1 MVFKQRTVQDA
12 SDRLFEEAR
21 VSLQKDEQAIR
32 NLEWQQ
38 STQMD
43 ALKSRNKFMQEHEK
57 LRLDD
62 FISAAGFKKN
72 QDVATIKA
80 VGNLIGPDGPGF
92 QLLLNKAKENSKKG
106 YAKGYQAR
114 QAELDKQKSA
124 NGFGADRIRTNSI
137 EEVRAA
143 RKAKEAQR
151 KADQVEQEREQII
164 EVCKKLGCEVGTL
177 TGDLELDPN
186 NIGKLWTEQDERNA
200 ETDKLIQRQETIIK
214 TDQNSLVNRLP
225 NTSEQSELLAGLS
238 WLGERKGFKKGYAMH
253 AAETFEANLL
263 TFLANDD
270 TTRTYKYKGEEVEY
284 VPSQLNEDYA
294 SQETPLPY
302 LHAIDAYK
310 EQVLAEVAAT
320 GLNDSHI
327 QTKIAPLLNE
337 KAAKLKST
345 YRQNWANAKN
355 KHWIKVTTQEVQ
367 TDFLESVVSNDM
379 DGFNLV
385 AHQYLKQYQA
395 YAARLKIKDPKKHGI
410 KLLKEALQAAAAR
423 SKEATGQTG
432 LQAIKLA
439 KIPVKDVPWVSDKKA
454 DKDGFVFLTEAFPKE
469 LSEAKID
476 EMDAGVHDDSYTNE
490 KKIKDGEARG
500 DMQTYVKAIAA
511 NDPDAPDLLSNWLT
525 KYGADYPKLAA
536 AIQDPRVLLKNT
548 EAGYTY
554 IMSRY
559 KEKERLTK
567 ADLKHVSEQSIELAK
582 QDIPEWDKIYIDM
595 DFDHRVAKK
604 DIEKGH
610 TILTNTLRKDVLG
623 SIDASALESGYTE
636 RVLDVTLNE
645 ILPDKLY
652 DIALRY
658 QGQNVNIKTA
668 SRREITKWHEEAVTE
683 IMEEMINDKGKILN
697 PGRYTADPIKG
708 LIHFDRIH
716 FGHMTPLDK
725 EMSSDDKII
734 AAVQKQNEK
743 LVGQGS
749 HIFDKKNWQ
758 FLPTRLN
765 PKQFELTVSGQP
777 DSTFYVIANDPKL
790 NPAGLDA
797 EEIRQI
803 FAEVQENPVE
813 APPPIDWENNKRI
826 FVDLDLLK
834 NIRVDDPVNNAR
846 VISECSA
853 TAPVFGTSNNLAIHA
868 LKSNWLADGKISPL
882 DLSKK
887 IDEEIIPFAINYK
900 QTTNTKATPNQI
912 TLAKLLGMN
921 LEEDFWWRNPELQ
934 AKMHELRCGGLN

>member
-12 SDRLFEEAR
+12 SDRLFEDAR
-21 VSLQKDEQAIR
+21 ISLKKDEQAIR

-38 STQMD
+38 STEMD
-43 ALKSRNKFMQEHEK
+43 ALKSRNEFMKSQEK

-80 VGNLIGPDGPGF
+80 VGNLIGPEGPAF
-92 QLLLNKAKENSKKG
+92 QLLLEKAKENSLKG
-106 YAKGYQAR
+106 AAKGAQAW
-114 QAELDKQKSA
+114 QAKEDAKKNA
-124 NGFGADRIRTNSI
+124 NGFGAGQIKTKPDDLIRA
-137 EEVRAA
+137 E
-143 RKAKEAQR
+143 RKAKEAE
-151 KADQVEQEREQII
+151 KERDDII
-164 EVCKKLGCEVGTL
+164 DACKKLGCEVGTL
-177 TGDLELDPN
+177 TDGLELNAN
-186 NIGKLWTEQDERNA
+186 NIGEIWTEQDQRNA
-200 ETDKLIQRQETIIK
+200 ETDKLIQRRDTIQK
-214 TDQNSLVNRLP
+214 TTNNDVVNRLT
-225 NTSEQSELLAGLS
+225 NTNEQSELLAGLS

-253 AAETFEANLL
+253 AAETFEVNLL
-263 TFLANDD
+263 TFLANDN

-284 VPSQLNEDYA
+284 VPSELGEDYA

-327 QTKIAPLLNE
+327 QTKIAPLLNA
-337 KAAKLKST
+337 KAAELKAT

-367 TDFLESVVSNDM
+367 TDLLESVVSNDM

-385 AHQYLKQYQA
+385 LPQYLKQYQA
-395 YAARLKIKDPKKHGI
+395 YAKRLKIKDPKKHGI
-410 KLLKEALQAAAAR
+410 KLLKEALQAAGARAR
-423 SKEATGQTG
+423 SSTGQTG

-476 EMDAGVHDDSYTNE
+476 EMDAGVHDDSYNNE

-500 DMQTYVKAIAA
+500 DMQTYVKAIAV
-511 NDPDAPDLLSNWLT
+511 NDPHAPELLSNWLT

-536 AIQDPRVLLKNT
+536 AIQDPKVLLKNT

-559 KEKERLTK
+559 KEKGRLTK
-567 ADLKHVSEQSIELAK
+567 ADLKNVSEQSIELAK
-582 QDIPEWDKIYIDM
+582 DDIEDWDKIYIDM
-595 DFDHRVAKK
+595 DFDHRVDKNTIK
-604 DIEKGH
+604 KGH

-623 SIDASALESGYTE
+623 STDASALESGYTE
-636 RVLDVTLNE
+636 RVLDVTLND

-658 QGQNVNIKTA
+658 EAQGINIKNV
-668 SRREITKWHEEAVTE
+668 SRETLNKWHGEAVTE
-683 IMEEMINDKGKILN
+683 IMEEMINDKGKIFN

-725 EMSSDDKII
+725 EMSLDDKIL
-734 AAVQKQNEK
+734 AGVQKQNEK
-743 LVGQGS
+743 LVTQGS
-749 HIFDKKNWQ
+749 HIFDKKNWKY
-758 FLPTRLN
+758 LPTRLN

-777 DSTFYVIANDPKL
+777 DNIFYVIANDPKL
-790 NPAGLDA
+790 NPAGLDT

-803 FAEVQENPVE
+803 FAGVQEKPVE
-813 APPPIDWENNKRI
+813 APPPVNWENNKRI
-826 FVDLDLLK
+826 FVDFDLLK

-853 TAPVFGTSNNLAIHA
+853 TAPVFGTANNLATYA
-868 LKSNWLADGKISPL
+868 SNWLADGKISPL

-921 LEEDFWWRNPELQ
+921 LEQDFWWRDPELQ